1 MMLSHRST
9 RIPSV
14 LLGLLALA
22 AAGAATG
29 VEDAGPMTG
38 RQVMDLVDA
47 RDDGDHA
54 TQDMKMIL
62 IDKNGSQRKRTEAKI
77 AKPSTTRRDA
87 RLLRARL
94 DATRP
99 GSGWGVSVRGL

>member
-38 RQVMDLVDA
+38 RNLDSYDYKLLKEDEPRRRPPVGTCHNADTRTL
-47 RDDGDHA
+47 
-54 TQDMKMIL
+54 
-62 IDKNGSQRKRTEAKI
+62 SQNA
-77 AKPSTTRRDA
+77 A
-87 RLLRARL
+87 
-94 DATRP
+94 
-99 GSGWGVSVRGL
+99 

>member
-47 RDDGDHA
+47 RDDGELVVD
-54 TQDMKMIL
+54 L
-62 IDKNGSQRKRTEAKI
+62 IERIT
-77 AKPSTTRRDA
+77 
-87 RLLRARL
+87 
-94 DATRP
+94 
-99 GSGWGVSVRGL
+99 

>member
-22 AAGAATG
+22 AAG

-38 RQVMDLVDA
+38 RNLDSYDYKVLKEDEPRRRPPVGTYHNADTRTL
-47 RDDGDHA
+47 
-54 TQDMKMIL
+54 
-62 IDKNGSQRKRTEAKI
+62 SQNA
-77 AKPSTTRRDA
+77 A
-87 RLLRARL
+87 
-94 DATRP
+94 
-99 GSGWGVSVRGL
+99 